1 MTLTKNNDKGSNPL
15 IHDHEGETI
24 DALCHYSAHV
34 AESLESDPE
43 KRGLH
48 ISMQL
53 ICEALQKLQL
63 DRESDQCHTDSDK
76 I

>member
-1 MTLTKNNDKGSNPL
+1 MALTKNNYKGSNPL
-15 IHDHEGETI
+15 IHDHESDTI
-24 DALCHYSAHV
+24 DALCCYSAHV

-63 DRESDQCHTDSDK
+63 DRKFEGCHTDSDK

>member
-1 MTLTKNNDKGSNPL
+1 MTLTKNNYKGSNPL
-15 IHDHEGETI
+15 IHDNEGDTI
-24 DALCHYSAHV
+24 DALCSYSAHV
-34 AESLESDPE
+34 AESLECDPE

-53 ICEALQKLQL
+53 ICEALQNLQL
-63 DRESDQCHTDSDK
+63 DRESDQCHTEADK

>member
-1 MTLTKNNDKGSNPL
+1 MTLTKNNYKGSNPL
-15 IHDHEGETI
+15 IHDNEGDTI
-24 DALCHYSAHV
+24 DALCSYSAHV
-34 AESLESDPE
+34 AESLECDPE

-53 ICEALQKLQL
+53 ICEALQNLKL
-63 DRESDQCHTDSDK
+63 DRESDQCHTEADK

>member
-1 MTLTKNNDKGSNPL
+1 MALKKNNDKGTNPL
-15 IHDHEGETI
+15 IHDNEIDTI
-24 DALCHYSAHV
+24 NALCDYSDHV

-53 ICEALQKLQL
+53 ICEALQNLQL
-63 DRESDQCHTDSDK
+63 DHEPDQCHNAADK
-76 I
+76 N